1 MCVAKCMTLPVNVF
15 FRAIWCCL
23 LLGFGP
29 FIRWENHSWAME
41 TGEGSVFTSLYFEY
55 MKCIPRHA
63 YFLKMFFLASYFY
76 TK

>member
-41 TGEGSVFTSLYFEY
+41 TGKGFGWKMVDRELGVSKKEVSN
-55 MKCIPRHA
+55 R
-63 YFLKMFFLASYFY
+63 FLQVYY
-76 TK
+76 RVR